1 MKVVFDDKAVEDLED
16 IYRFIS
22 AENPHAARSVV
33 NRIVASVERLADFP
47 HMARD
52 GKVADTREWVIPRLP
67 YIAVYRVYAES
78 QELVVVGLFH
88 VAREWPE
95 RA

>member
-1 MKVVFDDKAVEDLED
+1 MKVVFDDRAVEDLED

-33 NRIVASVERLADFP
+33 DRIVASVERLADFP
-47 HMARD
+47 RMARD
-52 GKVADTREWVIPRLP
+52 GKVADTREWVVPRLP
-67 YIAVYRVYAES
+67 YIAVYRVHTVR
-78 QELVVVGLFH
+78 QELVVVGVFH
-88 VAREWPE
+88 GARERPE